1 MWKGEIL
8 MEQFLTDYLERLQS
22 LHEDMKATIKELPQ
36 AALDWVPGPGM
47 NSLCVLIVHT
57 VGAERYWIG
66 DVACQEPSDRNR
78 ETEFEVRDL
87 AADQLADRLDQG
99 LVYVRKAAENLQ
111 LANLQ
116 EIRISPRDNREFTA
130 GWALAHAL
138 EHTALHL
145 GHAQLTRQL
154 WMQQAGN

>member
-1 MWKGEIL
+1 

-22 LHEDMKATIKELPQ
+22 LHEDMKETIKELPQ

-57 VGAERYWIG
+57 AGAERYWIG

-78 ETEFEVRDL
+78 GAEFEVQDL
-87 AADQLADRLDQG
+87 GSDQLAERLDQG
-99 LVYVRKAAENLQ
+99 LIYVRKAAENLR
-111 LANLQ
+111 LTNLQ
-116 EIRISPRDNREFTA
+116 ETRISPRDNREFTA

-154 WMQQAGN
+154 WIQQAKRR

>member
-1 MWKGEIL
+1 

-22 LHEDMKATIKELPQ
+22 LHEDMKDTIKGLSQ

-57 VGAERYWIG
+57 AGAERYWIG
-66 DVACQEPSDRNR
+66 DVACQDPSDRNR
-78 ETEFEVRDL
+78 GTEFEVKDL
-87 AADQLADRLDQG
+87 ASDQLAMRLDRG
-99 LVYVRKAAENLQ
+99 LIYVRKAMENLR
-111 LANLQ
+111 LSNLK
-116 EIRISPRDNREFTA
+116 EIRISPRDNREYTT

-154 WMQQAGN
+154 WEQQLEPTPN